1 MRTTALV
8 GIGIV
13 VFGAGLGA
21 GYAVWGRAALSPA
34 EQPARVSPEPE
45 PAHSL
50 GDVGVRNS
58 APAAEGDAP
67 SVHPARRKDDPPAAL
82 AVFPFHPSEP
92 APCPACPTAAEL
104 CAFRDEAIQTL
115 KEDNARLRVQ
125 LLDAR
130 DRLRKTGPQRRYLEP
145 TVKGRRSLAAEEDI
159 LLLEVPAWKDDIA
172 LRDEV
177 RERLALDPGERAEL
191 EALYQEFRRDL
202 HFKLR
207 DLLAEMIGDPEAGEY
222 ATINSMIQDI
232 VNLSPGGACRE
243 RMRAITASLV
253 AGEPLPPISA
263 DAPVCEVLIL
273 ALFTAVDGLDAEV
286 RGTLGDAAADVIW
299 GNTSTF
305 EFGPLS
311 GPDGGVLAP

>member
-13 VFGAGLGA
+13 VFWAGLGA
-21 GYAVWGRAALSPA
+21 GYVVWGRAARSPA
-34 EQPARVSPEPE
+34 EQPATASPESE
-45 PAHSL
+45 PAKSGGGADL
-50 GDVGVRNS
+50 QS
-58 APAAEGDAP
+58 STPAAEGDAP
-67 SVHPARRKDDPPAAL
+67 RVNPVRRTDPPAAL
-82 AVFPFHPSEP
+82 TAFVSHPREP
-92 APCPACPTAAEL
+92 EPCPACPSAEEL

-115 KEDNARLRVQ
+115 KEDNVRLRGH
-125 LLDAR
+125 LTDAR

-145 TVKGRRSLAAEEDI
+145 TVQGRRSLAAEEDI
-159 LLLEVPAWKDDIA
+159 LLLEVPAWKDDIS

-177 RERLALDPGERAEL
+177 KERLALDPGERAEM
-191 EALYQEFRRDL
+191 EGLYREFRMDL

-207 DLLAEMIGDPEAGEY
+207 DILVEMIGDPDAGEH

-232 VNLSPGGACRE
+232 VNLSPRGACRE
-243 RMRAITASLV
+243 QMREITKALI
-253 AGEPLPPISA
+253 AGAPLPPAGA
-263 DAPVCEVLIL
+263 DAPVCELLVL
-273 ALFTAVDGLDAEV
+273 ALFAAVDSLDAEV

-311 GPDGGVLAP
+311 GADGSALSP